1 MYRETYKIDIF
12 CCSWATFQCP
22 IVYEV
27 HRDFIQLKH
36 IAVANKPLQ
45 FYAGNLD
52 DKLLYTSSKS
62 SNPKFE
68 NTNSESI

>member
-1 MYRETYKIDIF
+1 M
-12 CCSWATFQCP
+12 
-22 IVYEV
+22 YEV